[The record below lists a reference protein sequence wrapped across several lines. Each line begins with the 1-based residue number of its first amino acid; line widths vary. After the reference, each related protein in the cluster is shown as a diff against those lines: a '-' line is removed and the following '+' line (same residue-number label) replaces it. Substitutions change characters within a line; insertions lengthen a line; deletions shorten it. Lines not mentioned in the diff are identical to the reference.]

1 MTVGRSVPL
10 MPMTAVIPVVPVSS
24 CPAKRNCTDRTDA
37 PPCAAAVAAYRI
49 RLTPCTHSPQLSAAV
64 PSFTTSVVSAAV
76 GRMVSGTYAV
86 NAALRL
92 PTGVPP
98 LYTFT
103 VTVPVP
109 CVVSGSSP
117 ASDSGTVH

>member
-1 MTVGRSVPL
+1 M
-10 MPMTAVIPVVPVSS
+10 
-24 CPAKRNCTDRTDA
+24 
-37 PPCAAAVAAYRI
+37 
-49 RLTPCTHSPQLSAAV
+49 
-64 PSFTTSVVSAAV
+64 VSAAV

-103 VTVPVP
+103 ATVPVP
-109 CVVSGSSP
+109 CVVSGSSS